1 MGRNGRRR
9 RDKNSVVVVV
19 VVVVFFNVGF
29 DSSAR
34 EASLSHDTAD
44 TRVVKNGNDEML
56 ELNFDG
62 EKRVLLLLL
71 LVVVEGG
78 GGGGATALVGLGA
91 LESSNEGVG

>member
-9 RDKNSVVVVV
+9 RDKNSVVVV

-71 LVVVEGG
+71 VVVVEGG